1 MWRRLRDG
9 GRLPREPRE
18 ERSVCCVTPTAFQDV
33 LSMLIYLYFNLLLVR
48 IGLRFFLHCLF
59 YCISFFLLKKKRI
72 LETMLGSA
80 AQIMRRH
87 NRVVA
92 NRFGGVFTQCIF
104 TFFPPSLALAFPQS
118 FKFPEG
124 HSDAAQILKN
134 QTFWGGGGWGWY
146 SMLFLMC
153 SNHLCSS

>member
-33 LSMLIYLYFNLLLVR
+33 LSMHIYLYFNLPLVR

-59 YCISFFLLKKKRI
+59 HCISFFKGFWKLYLGVLLRLCVDI
-72 LETMLGSA
+72 IVLLLIVLGFFFFY
-80 AQIMRRH
+80 IMH
-87 NRVVA
+87 
-92 NRFGGVFTQCIF
+92 FHFFT
-104 TFFPPSLALAFPQS
+104 PPSLALAFPQS

-124 HSDAAQILKN
+124 HRDAAQILKS
-134 QTFWGGGGWGWY
+134 QTFWGGGDGGGIQCF
-146 SMLFLMC
+146 S
-153 SNHLCSS
+153 